1 MAPAV
6 VSAAEHAASTF
17 ASRREGV
24 SASERLLLRLSLLS
38 ALLATRA
45 EASEG
50 DDAFD
55 VPAPGDAFASHLLAV
70 VDRAHASSTSSPLPE
85 PRAKVAQKTSG
96 VARWGDSTAAGVDAT
111 AAAEFALVA
120 IANAADEPG
129 VPGYGALLAPGPPFG
144 PPRATASTDVESHL
158 LETAVAV
165 MHQLVTPAE
174 KEKEKAKDTERD
186 ARRSPSLS
194 SSSSSSSLIVPGERR
209 PSSRGEV
216 VFDGQHE
223 VNRTVNTSASASL
236 PRVSR
241 LSPRS
246 TRRVATR
253 GRERSPTCWRILVAR
268 NPPRLVARRENYFS
282 WWLVRAMRTTPR
294 ATPPRSR
301 TRATVLNPPRSRVPV
316 RGSWTSLRTRRRWRR
331 RPRWRRR
338 RRWRRRA
345 RKVGARSSR
354 RGPKSSRASRD
365 SRRGYPRRRNWTRS
379 SFSRAPRRRGDAEM
393 SVTGAG
399 KIRVSRVAR
408 LEENEAGKCPG
419 VDDACP
425 SLERIVDEFDRFA
438 RCFILGSPSA
448 AVRAAAAATAR
459 AAWRSASAG
468 SNARRR
474 ASRRRSS
481 TNYCRRRREANAPP
495 RRSNSRGGCC
505 VRPGTAWMMPW
516 RRWSRRRARARR
528 RRR

>member
-6 VSAAEHAASTF
+6 VSAAEDAASTF
-17 ASRREGV
+17 ASRREGA

-55 VPAPGDAFASHLLAV
+55 VPAPATPSRRIFSPSSIARTRRRRRRRFPNPARKSRKNRRASRGGAIPPPPAWTPPP
-70 VDRAHASSTSSPLPE
+70 RRNSRWSPS
-85 PRAKVAQKTSG
+85 R
-96 VARWGDSTAAGVDAT
+96 D
-111 AAAEFALVA
+111 
-120 IANAADEPG
+120 AADEPG

-194 SSSSSSSLIVPGERR
+194 SSSSSSSLIVPGGASSILSRR
-209 PSSRGEV
+209 GGFRRSTRGQQ
-216 VFDGQHE
+216 DGQH
-223 VNRTVNTSASASL
+223 VGVGVASASL
-236 PRVSR
+236 AP
-241 LSPRS
+241 LAALDA
-246 TRRVATR
+246 TRRDAWTRTLADVLADPRRAKSSAPRRAAREVLLVVAGSR
-253 GRERSPTCWRILVAR
+253 DSYHAAR
-268 NPPRLVARRENYFS
+268 DAAALADACDRLESAA
-282 WWLVRAMRTTPR
+282 LA
-294 ATPPRSR
+294 
-301 TRATVLNPPRSRVPV
+301 VPV
-316 RGSWTSLRTRRRWRR
+316 RGSWTSLRTRRC
-331 RPRWRRR
+331 WRRR
-338 RRWRRRA
+338 RVGGAEVAATRAKSWRAFVATRPEILARIARLAPWVPEATQLDALKLLARAAPAGGRRDA
-345 RKVGARSSR
+345 RHGRRENSR
-354 RGPKSSRASRD
+354 ESRRASRK
-365 SRRGYPRRRNWTRS
+365 RGRKMP
-379 SFSRAPRRRGDAEM
+379 
-393 SVTGAG
+393 GA
-399 KIRVSRVAR
+399 
-408 LEENEAGKCPG
+408 
-419 VDDACP
+419 DDACP
-425 SLERIVDEFDRFA
+425 SLERIVYEFDRFA

-459 AAWRSASAG
+459 AAWRSASGDRTRERVA
-468 SNARRR
+468 A
-474 ASRRRSS
+474 ALFDD
-481 TNYCRRRREANAPP
+481 YCRRRREANAPP
-495 RRSNSRGGCC
+495 RRSNSRGGC